1 MSKQRSLSK
10 EFFVDASETET
21 RRSILDIPGFVNNIK
36 FVCENSIA
44 DSLRFLYEQ
53 PADTLL
59 RYVDVSILPLTN
71 SQSRVRL
78 HVAYANGD
86 RFQDDE
92 TIANALQNF
101 ESAVWAA
108 MNGTLLSFTP
118 KELKVRST
126 KKLLQEI
133 TLTIASCG
141 LFFLWKKMA

>member
-10 EFFVDASETET
+10 EFFVDVSETET
-21 RRSILDIPGFVNNIK
+21 RQSVLDIPGFVNNIK
-36 FVCENSIA
+36 FVSENSIA

-53 PADTLL
+53 PADTML

-78 HVAYANGD
+78 HVTYANGH
-86 RFQDDE
+86 RFHNDE

-101 ESAVWAA
+101 ESAVHAA
-108 MNGTLLSFTP
+108 TDGTLLNFTP

-133 TLTIASCG
+133 TLTIASFG